1 MDITEMLETSR
12 AVNARLERLAD
23 IEAKAKAEGRD
34 LTLLEAAEVDRI
46 RKEAKELNARLPKF
60 DPRTA
65 QPIPYDRG
73 GPGGAQPD
81 ILAPEQRVTDW
92 VHERRGTDRSFQA
105 EQFSLGRILTAM
117 VRRDRSHL
125 TETEQRALL
134 EGVDASGGFL
144 TPEVLAAEVIDRLRA
159 KGRTFQAGV
168 QTVPMASDTLMFARL
183 SGGVTPAWKNEG
195 DAIADQSMTF
205 DRVTLKPQSLPL
217 LVKISQELFDDLSPE
232 ASVVIEEELL
242 SALALELDR
251 VILRGSGA
259 LPEPQGILHQAGVT
273 TQSLGTNGATLNGYQ
288 DFATAIGTIRS
299 NNLEPTAAIINAK
312 TAASIDKLTDTLG
325 QPLRKPPSVDSLPF
339 LVSNVVPSNLT
350 QGTSGAVCSEAYV
363 AQWDQILVGMRTDIR
378 VGIRALNQRYA
389 DNLMVGLLCY
399 IRADVAMR
407 HGEAAVVLTGIK

>member
-1 MDITEMLETSR
+1 MEITEMLETSR
-12 AVNARLERLAD
+12 AVNARLERLAE
-23 IEAKAKAEGRD
+23 IEAKAQAEGRD

-60 DPRTA
+60 DPRAA
-65 QPIPYDRG
+65 QPVPHSQDG
-73 GPGGAQPD
+73 SFTQPD
-81 ILAPEQRVTDW
+81 ILAPEQRVADW
-92 VHERRGTDRSFQA
+92 VRERRGTDGSFHA
-105 EQFSLGRILTAM
+105 EEFSLGRILTAM

-125 TETEQRALL
+125 TDTERRALL

-144 TPEVLAAEVIDRLRA
+144 TPETLAGEVIDRLRA

-168 QTVPMASDTLMFARL
+168 RTVPMASDKLMFARL
-183 SGGVTPAWKNEG
+183 SGGVAPAWKNEG
-195 DAIADQSMTF
+195 DLIADQSMTF
-205 DRVTLKPQSLPL
+205 DRVTLKPQTLPL

-251 VILRGSGA
+251 VILRGSGT
-259 LPEPQGILHQAGVT
+259 LPEPQGILNQAGVT
-273 TQSLGTNGATLNGYQ
+273 VQSLGTNGATLNGYQ

-312 TAASIDKLTDTLG
+312 TAASVDKLTDTLG

>member
-23 IEAKAKAEGRD
+23 IEAKAKSEGRD
-34 LTLLEAAEVDRI
+34 LTLREAAEVDRI
-46 RKEAKELNARLPKF
+46 RKEAKELNDQLPKF
-60 DPRTA
+60 DPRAA
-65 QPIPYDRG
+65 QPIPYDQT
-73 GPGGAQPD
+73 GPGPQPD
-81 ILAPEQRVTDW
+81 ILAPEQRVADW
-92 VHERRGTDRSFQA
+92 VQERRGTDRTFEA

-125 TETEQRALL
+125 TETERRALL

-144 TPEVLAAEVIDRLRA
+144 TPETLAAEVIDRLRA

-168 QTVPMASDTLMFARL
+168 RTVPMASDTLMFARL

-195 DAIADQSMTF
+195 DLIADQSMTF
-205 DRVTLKPQSLPL
+205 DRVTLKPQTLPL
-217 LVKISQELFDDLSPE
+217 LVRISQELFDDLSPE
-232 ASVVIEEELL
+232 ASAIIEEELL

-259 LPEPQGILHQAGVT
+259 LPEPRGILNQAGVT

-299 NNLEPTAAIINAK
+299 NNLEPTGAIVNAK

-325 QPLRKPPSVDSLPF
+325 QPLGKPPSVENLPF
-339 LVSNVVPSNLT
+339 LVSNVLPSNLT
-350 QGTSGAVCSEAYV
+350 QGTSGAICSEAYV
-363 AQWDQILVGMRTDIR
+363 AQFDQVLVGLRTDIR
-378 VGIRALNQRYA
+378 IGIRALNQRFA
-389 DNLMVGLLCY
+389 ETLEVGFLCY
-399 IRADVAMR
+399 LRADVAMR